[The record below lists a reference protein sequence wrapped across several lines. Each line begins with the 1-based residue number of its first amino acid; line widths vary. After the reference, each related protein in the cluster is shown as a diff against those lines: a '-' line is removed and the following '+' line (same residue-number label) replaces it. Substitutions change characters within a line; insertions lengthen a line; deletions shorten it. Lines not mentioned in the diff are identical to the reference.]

1 MNLTEL
7 QMQLRSIEE
16 HISGLQMEIEKMK
29 PQPED
34 KKKIMFEK
42 ITEMASKFPLQN
54 RHFSKASMIDVRAY
68 ISCLAYI
75 SLADDNNIYDKL
87 LFLCR
92 LSHGMGLPMSSED
105 IFKAVL
111 DVDEKY
117 FEKAC
122 SELKGQKY
130 SFLTDALILVNITGQ
145 ASEASFRFIA
155 DIAIIFECEK
165 EDIHVASMV
174 AKAVLVED
182 FDILKQI
189 PIQSKSRYMGQFRQH
204 IPYSWIRSQ
213 RVKCGSLCIEQYL
226 PKDFITLNFE
236 TISAIYKKEVA
247 VYNKKV
253 NESEKYFNSIPCTVK
268 KRLNAGTI
276 VKKGEEL
283 LAYEEKVKKKKLSN
297 NSSYLPFYAK
307 VAATFSET
315 DYETIIE
322 NKSITAPC
330 DGVVFFIES
339 DKKGEVSEHTDKFLE
354 VYVVSYFD
362 NYTEF
367 CEWHKKK

>member
-54 RHFSKASMIDVRAY
+54 RRFSKTSMIDVTAY

-92 LSHGMGLPMSSED
+92 LSHGMELTMSSED
-105 IFKAVL
+105 IFKAGFE
-111 DVDEKY
+111 VDEKY

-130 SFLTDALILVNITGQ
+130 SFLTDALILVNITEQ
-145 ASEASFRFIA
+145 ASEASFRLIA

-165 EDIHVASMV
+165 EDIRVAAMV

-182 FDILKQI
+182 FNILKQI
-189 PIQSKSRYMGQFRQH
+189 PMPSKNRYMGQFRQH
-204 IPYSWIRSQ
+204 IPLSWIKAQ
-213 RVKCGSLCIEQYL
+213 RIKCSSLCTEQYL
-226 PKDFITLNFE
+226 PKDFLTLYVESFT
-236 TISAIYKKEVA
+236 TI
-247 VYNKKV
+247 YNRKV
-253 NESEKYFNSIPCTVK
+253 NEPEKYTKNTPCIVK

-276 VKKGEEL
+276 VKKDEEL
-283 LAYEEKVKKKKLSN
+283 AIYEEMVKKQSA
-297 NSSYLPFYAK
+297 NSSYSSSISK
-307 VAATFSET
+307 D
-315 DYETIIE
+315 DYETVI
-322 NKSITAPC
+322 KSITAPC

-339 DKKGEVSEHTDKFLE
+339 DKKGEVLEHTDKFLE

-362 NYTEF
+362 DYTEF

>member
-42 ITEMASKFPLQN
+42 ITEIASKFPLQN
-54 RHFSKASMIDVRAY
+54 RHFSKASMIDVR
-68 ISCLAYI
+68 AYI

-92 LSHGMGLPMSSED
+92 LSHGMGLKMSSED
-105 IFKAVL
+105 IFKAGL

-130 SFLTDALILVNITGQ
+130 SFLTDALILVNITQQ
-145 ASEASFRFIA
+145 ASEASFRLIA

-165 EDIHVASMV
+165 EDLRVAAMV

-182 FDILKQI
+182 FNILKQI
-189 PIQSKSRYMGQFRQH
+189 FMPSKNRYMGQFRQH
-204 IPYSWIRSQ
+204 IPLSWIKAQ
-213 RVKCGSLCIEQYL
+213 RVKCGSLCTEQYL
-226 PKDFITLNFE
+226 PKDVFTLNFE
-236 TISAIYKKEVA
+236 ALLAVYNKEIA
-247 VYNKKV
+247 AYNKKV
-253 NESEKYFNSIPCTVK
+253 NEPEKYTKNTPYIVK
-268 KRLNAGTI
+268 KRLNAGTV
-276 VKKGEEL
+276 VKKGKEL
-283 LAYEEKVKKKKLSN
+283 VIYEEKVKKRSA
-297 NSSYLPFYAK
+297 NSYYSSSISK
-307 VAATFSET
+307 D
-315 DYETIIE
+315 DYETVIR
-322 NKSITAPC
+322 SITAPC

-362 NYTEF
+362 DYNEF